1 MAILCAGEILFDFI
15 SKSPNKGLGESELFE
30 KRPGGSPFN
39 VAVGLAKLGAD
50 VSFLTKIAQDQFG
63 KFLFEYL
70 KENGVNT
77 DYSFR
82 AEGLKTCLAFA
93 AVDAQGK
100 AEYEFYRDNAADT
113 RLELKDIANL
123 QYEKFNIF
131 HFGSIALIDE
141 PTSSTLTRLFDNF
154 ISRGLLTSFDPNVR
168 KSLLK
173 NRESYNN
180 LVKSIIK
187 KVDILKMSDDDLFY
201 ISGKKDVEEA
211 IRTLSIKEG
220 SILFVTLGSEGSLV
234 YKDGIIERVSGYKVK
249 VVETVGCGD
258 SFMAGILYKLRDLS
272 KEDFYS
278 ISVEELVEYAKFAN
292 KCAAVVATK
301 QGAANAMPTLSE
313 VRQFEFL

>member
-1 MAILCAGEILFDFI
+1 MAILCAGEVLFDFI

-50 VSFLTKIAQDQFG
+50 VSFLTKIAQDEFG

-77 DYSFR
+77 DCSFTV
-82 AEGLKTCLAFA
+82 EGLKTSLAFA

-113 RLELKDIANL
+113 RLELKDIENL
-123 QYEKFNIF
+123 DYEKFNIF

-154 ISRGLLTSFDPNVR
+154 VSGDLVTSFDPNIR
-168 KSLLK
+168 LSLIK
-173 NRESYNN
+173 NRENYNN

-187 KVDILKMSDDDLFY
+187 KVDILKMSDDDLY
-201 ISGKKDVEEA
+201 Y
-211 IRTLSIKEG
+211 L
-220 SILFVTLGSEGSLV
+220 
-234 YKDGIIERVSGYKVK
+234 
-249 VVETVGCGD
+249 
-258 SFMAGILYKLRDLS
+258 
-272 KEDFYS
+272 
-278 ISVEELVEYAKFAN
+278 
-292 KCAAVVATK
+292 
-301 QGAANAMPTLSE
+301 
-313 VRQFEFL
+313 

>member
-39 VAVGLAKLGAD
+39 VAVGLAKLGTD

-63 KFLFEYL
+63 KVLFECL

-77 DYSFR
+77 DCSFTV
-82 AEGLKTCLAFA
+82 EGLKTCLAFA

-113 RLELKDIANL
+113 RLELRDIENL
-123 QYEKFNIF
+123 NYEKFNIF

-141 PTSSTLTRLFDNF
+141 PTSSTLVSLFDNF

-168 KSLLK
+168 MSLLK
-173 NRESYNN
+173 NREKYNN

-201 ISGKKDVEEA
+201 ITEKRDVNQA
-211 IRTLSIKEG
+211 ITTLSLKKG
-220 SILFVTLGSEGSLV
+220 AILFITLGSQGSLI
-234 YKDGIIERVSGYKVK
+234 YKDGIIKRVPGYKVK

-258 SFMAGILYKLRDLS
+258 SFMAGILYKLKDFSKDDLQ
-272 KEDFYS
+272 S
-278 ISVEELVEYAKFAN
+278 ISVEELVDYADFAN
-292 KCAAVVATK
+292 KCAAIVATK

>member
-15 SKSPNKGLGESELFE
+15 SKSLNKGLGESELFE

-50 VSFLTKIAQDQFG
+50 VSFLTKIAQDEFG

-77 DYSFR
+77 DCSFR
-82 AEGLKTCLAFA
+82 VEGLKTSLAFA

-113 RLELKDIANL
+113 RLELKDIENL
-123 QYEKFNIF
+123 DYEKFNIF

-154 ISRGLLTSFDPNVR
+154 VSGDLVTSFDPNIR
-168 KSLLK
+168 LSLIK
-173 NRESYNN
+173 NRENYNN

-187 KVDILKMSDDDLFY
+187 KVDILKMSDDDLY
-201 ISGKKDVEEA
+201 YLTEKKNVEEA
-211 IRTLSIKEG
+211 IMTLSVKEG
-220 SILFVTLGSEGSLV
+220 AILFVTLGSQGSLV
-234 YKDGIIERVSGYKVK
+234 YKDGIIERVPGYKVK

-258 SFMAGILYKLRDLS
+258 SFMAGILYKLRDFSKDELS
-272 KEDFYS
+272 N
-278 ISVEELVEYAKFAN
+278 ITVEELAEYADFAN
-292 KCAAVVATK
+292 KCAAIVATK
-301 QGAANAMPTLSE
+301 QGAANAMPSLSE
-313 VRQFEFL
+313 VNQFEFL

>member
-15 SKSPNKGLGESELFE
+15 SKSPNKGLGESEFFE

-50 VSFLTKIAQDQFG
+50 VSFLTKISQDQFG
-63 KFLFEYL
+63 KFLFKYL

-77 DYSFR
+77 DYSFT

-141 PTSSTLTRLFDNF
+141 PTSSTLTKLFDNF

-173 NRESYNN
+173 NRKSYNN
-180 LVKSIIK
+180 LVESIIK

-201 ISGKKDVEEA
+201 ITEKKEVEEA
-211 IRTLSIKEG
+211 ISILSIKES

-234 YKDGIIERVSGYKVK
+234 YKDGIIERVPGYKVK

-278 ISVEELVEYAKFAN
+278 ISVEELVDYANFAN

>member
-50 VSFLTKIAQDQFG
+50 VSFLTKIAQDEFG

-77 DYSFR
+77 DCSFTV
-82 AEGLKTCLAFA
+82 EGLKTSLAFA

-113 RLELKDIANL
+113 RLELKDIENL
-123 QYEKFNIF
+123 DYEKFNIF

-154 ISRGLLTSFDPNVR
+154 VSGDLVTSFDPNIR
-168 KSLLK
+168 LSLIK
-173 NRESYNN
+173 NRENYNN
-180 LVKSIIK
+180 LVKNIIK
-187 KVDILKMSDDDLFY
+187 KVDILKMSDDDLY
-201 ISGKKDVEEA
+201 YLTEKKNVEEA
-211 IRTLSIKEG
+211 IMTLSVKEG
-220 SILFVTLGSEGSLV
+220 AILFVTLGSEGSLV
-234 YKDGIIERVSGYKVK
+234 YKDGIIRRVPGYKVK

-258 SFMAGILYKLRDLS
+258 SFMAGILYKLRDFSKDELS
-272 KEDFYS
+272 N
-278 ISVEELVEYAKFAN
+278 ITVEELAEYADFAN
-292 KCAAVVATK
+292 KCAAIVATK
-301 QGAANAMPTLSE
+301 QGAANAMPSLSE
-313 VRQFEFL
+313 VSQFEFL

>member
-77 DYSFR
+77 DYSFT
-82 AEGLKTCLAFA
+82 AEELKTCLAFA

-131 HFGSIALIDE
+131 HFGSIALMDE
-141 PTSSTLTRLFDNF
+141 PTSSTLTKLFDNF

-201 ISGKKDVEEA
+201 ITGKKDVEEA
-211 IRTLSIKEG
+211 VSTLSINEG

-234 YKDGIIERVSGYKVK
+234 YKDGIIERVPCYKVK

-278 ISVEELVEYAKFAN
+278 ISVEELVDYANFAN